1 MLMDRRSWSMLSNDL
16 LEDAI
21 RFHGHL
27 GPFLVLGLRA
37 GLIATNYLGRSY
49 FELKARVETA
59 PHPPRSCFVDGIQF
73 TSGCTTGKSNLA
85 IEAGSNVS
93 AMFIRGE
100 RSIAVAVQDHVLR
113 LLDHLSSN
121 EQVEKVSRELIEK
134 ADDELFTIRRD

>member
-1 MLMDRRSWSMLSNDL
+1 MDRRSWSMLSNDL

-37 GLIATNYLGRSY
+37 GLIATNYLGKSY
-49 FELKARVETA
+49 FELNARVETA
-59 PHPPRSCFVDGIQF
+59 LHPPRSCFIDGIQF
-73 TSGCTTGKSNLA
+73 TSGCTAGKGNLA

-93 AMFIRGE
+93 SIFIRGE
-100 RSIAVAVQDHVLR
+100 RSIAVGVQDHVLR